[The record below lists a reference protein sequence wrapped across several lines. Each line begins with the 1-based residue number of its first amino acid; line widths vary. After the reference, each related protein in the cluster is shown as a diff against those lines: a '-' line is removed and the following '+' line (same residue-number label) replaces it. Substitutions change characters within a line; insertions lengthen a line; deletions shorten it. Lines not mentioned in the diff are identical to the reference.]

1 MKALEKDLKYDVR
14 TMTETR
20 NQNDVMEVVNF
31 ANVENISYL
40 LQVFLLLILSMYLSR
55 GLFPLTHFFLNN

>member
-1 MKALEKDLKYDVR
+1 MKTLEKDLKYDVR

-40 LQVFLLLILSMYLSR
+40 FQVFLLLILSMYLYR
-55 GLFPLTHFFLNN
+55 GLFPLTHFF